1 MADATARKCVFVS
14 SRGDQWALGAG
25 GSSPLVKASNAVVQH
40 LLFLP
45 ESTVDAEIIAKTADN
60 RFIVVTVL
68 TTGAFRELEFSE
80 EEIAAR
86 IKELEAKV
94 NEAQQPAAAE

>member
-25 GSSPLVKASNAVVQH
+25 GSSPLIKASNAVVQH
-40 LLFLP
+40 ILFLP
-45 ESTVDAEIIAKTADN
+45 ESTVDAEIIAKTGDS

-68 TTGAFRELEFSE
+68 TTGAFRELEFTE
-80 EEIAAR
+80 QEIAER
-86 IKELEAKV
+86 IKELEASK
-94 NEAQQPAAAE
+94 AQQPAAAAE